1 MGPSTP
7 NNGPLATQN
16 RIGPTSGNGFG
27 VYNTYDPAMPNNA
40 TSPTPNIVQTWKHN
54 DADASLSS
62 PQTRYSFFANGSF
75 DITDKVQFY
84 TNARFAESL
93 TTTRLSAPPTLTGGW
108 NQAVPYNPATDS
120 PINPSMISAAS
131 TSAQLQAIYN
141 AFTAN
146 PTNAGGTNT
155 FYNSTFIPINGT
167 KPGHPVPWQ
176 LALLLDTRTPS
187 TTPGNIPGGGPS
199 TCNNSIAPNLCTLA
213 PTTWALNWIPYTAL
227 PARTTVDTEQTFQI
241 ETGFKFP
248 LMVGDWTGD
257 VYYSRGQSLDYEGG
271 YGNESLQRT
280 DALIA
285 SPGYGQGQT
294 FQGNYNN
301 ATVNFG
307 TSVPST
313 CTSGY
318 YNTIFNPETAP
329 SADCFNAINSVL
341 QVTYTAMQQDIVE
354 ANFNGTLFKL
364 PAGDV
369 SGAFGYQYRRDAGQF
384 TPDNLQATNSFL
396 DQTVGLYPLGT
407 LQQGEIAAK
416 DGYAEFFIPVIGD
429 LPFLKKLNLD
439 IGGRYLRATATP
451 FDDATTFKINID
463 AQPRPTRCGCVPV
476 VAPRVPRE

>member
-1 MGPSTP
+1 M
-7 NNGPLATQN
+7 
-16 RIGPTSGNGFG
+16 
-27 VYNTYDPAMPNNA
+27 
-40 TSPTPNIVQTWKHN
+40 
-54 DADASLSS
+54 
-62 PQTRYSFFANGSF
+62 
-75 DITDKVQFY
+75 
-84 TNARFAESL
+84 
-93 TTTRLSAPPTLTGGW
+93 
-108 NQAVPYNPATDS
+108 
-120 PINPSMISAAS
+120 
-131 TSAQLQAIYN
+131 
-141 AFTAN
+141 
-146 PTNAGGTNT
+146 
-155 FYNSTFIPINGT
+155 
-167 KPGHPVPWQ
+167 
-176 LALLLDTRTPS
+176 
-187 TTPGNIPGGGPS
+187 
-199 TCNNSIAPNLCTLA
+199 
-213 PTTWALNWIPYTAL
+213 
-227 PARTTVDTEQTFQI
+227 DTEQTFQI

-313 CTSGY
+313 CTSGF
-318 YNTIFNPETAP
+318 YNTIFNNETAP

-341 QVTYTAMQQDIVE
+341 QTYTAMQQDIVE
-354 ANFNGTLFKL
+354 ANFQGTLFKL

-439 IGGRYLRATATP
+439 VGGRYSAYSNTP
-451 FDDATTFKINID
+451 NATTFKINVD
-463 AQPRPTRCGCVPV
+463 AQLTNSLRVRAGYNRATRAPNLGELYLGEQEYFGGGALFGDPCSLRGTAPFGAGGAANDTSTQSGGLTPAGRDQVGLRPDCRGRSEHLPHLPGTDGRSDRPAQFGCGEHLLRQWSADPDRRRTLPGSTSRATRT
-476 VAPRVPRE
+476 